1 MNSNLAVGDQ
11 VRVTSG
17 IYAGAEG
24 RVDDI
29 QPECSVMRIDTPEG
43 VAYSTFDAVQ
53 KVIKKQVTT
62 GITSKKPLRR

>member
-24 RVDDI
+24 TVDDI
-29 QPECSVMRIDTPEG
+29 QPECSVMRIETQEG

-53 KVIKKQVTT
+53 KVIKKALPSN
-62 GITSKKPLRR
+62 TSKKPLRR